1 MMNFSWDNYERYV
14 EHIVKDE
21 NVSLPSPIK
30 INSQSNNIGFQYKR
44 KRNSIVCSNAC
55 ITNILLCSAY
65 RFSPRKTRK
74 LLFLY
79 YLAHKNLIN
88 HRLNSSM
95 YLFYKICKV
104 LDRKWKKVFGIAK
117 NVYLN
122 EITAFLIGHETAHAC
137 FKADAKYKDTV
148 TKKIKEFLVDTNAPK
163 NLRERYALSLIPESI
178 TEKEIEEFACDYIGL
193 KHLFKSYASLH
204 DYSSEQI
211 KELIGQLLC
220 IVTMQMYPSN
230 IDTLYSFKLS
240 KKGLS
245 LHAHKHVAS
254 VYRLGLAAYF
264 IQDTL
269 IDEYDF
275 DYSSFLDDQIKL
287 SKTLL
292 DGIWT
297 VDVSSLLTIMNMVK
311 MNEPPELEDIDRVI
325 EHFKIFSD
333 ISEAIRGLL
342 LGEEHKD

>member
-1 MMNFSWDNYERYV
+1 
-14 EHIVKDE
+14 
-21 NVSLPSPIK
+21 
-30 INSQSNNIGFQYKR
+30 
-44 KRNSIVCSNAC
+44 
-55 ITNILLCSAY
+55 
-65 RFSPRKTRK
+65 
-74 LLFLY
+74 
-79 YLAHKNLIN
+79 
-88 HRLNSSM
+88 M

-163 NLRERYALSLIPESI
+163 NLRERYALSLVPESI

-240 KKGLS
+240 KNGLS

-311 MNEPPELEDIDRVI
+311 MNEPPELEDMDRVI

-333 ISEAIRGLL
+333 IFSAVFPVIGIAVFFQKFDDPFNDLFSRKTHIFRAKGNILINRFFKQLIFRILEYQTYPESGGTGGLL
-342 LGEEHKD
+342 VFPDAFPF